1 MLHAHPLVPEMI
13 RCLKLYEISLSGTW
27 AITLYKHH
35 TMLNVVCFLLGN
47 SPASEFYMP
56 TFRNTLFHLRGRV
69 GILHTYLPVPEFY
82 MPTFRNTLFH
92 LRRRVGILHTY
103 LPMSEFY
110 MLTFQNTVFHL
121 RRRVGI
127 LHTHL
132 PVPEFYMPTFRNCL
146 FHLRR
151 RVGILHTYLPMSEFY
166 MPTFRNTVPSSYA
179 GRYSSYLPAYE
190 DGTEC
195 SHTSAYKIQ
204 TPGNYPEGSIQNS
217 EHGESLKSRIIH

>member
-127 LHTHL
+127 LHT
-132 PVPEFYMPTFRNCL
+132 
-146 FHLRR
+146 
-151 RVGILHTYLPMSEFY
+151 YLPMSEFY